1 MGRAALVFPHHPP
14 TMLPPSRR
22 TAHRCNTTL
31 AVPKNVR
38 GLTDH
43 IPNARLFVVP
53 DGGHWLLG
61 HTEEVKSEITQFL
74 RNNLAMVKNST
85 RQ

>member
-1 MGRAALVFPHHPP
+1 MGRSALVFPS
-14 TMLPPSRR
+14 PSPDHAAVL
-22 TAHRCNTTL
+22 TSHRASL
-31 AVPKNVR
+31 SRDAGRAKNVR
-38 GLTDH
+38 GPTDH

-74 RNNLAMVKNST
+74 RNNLAMVKHST